1 MASELGLSI
10 KIGAVVGG
18 ALAALG
24 SVQGQMRRLSETAS
38 ALGGRQRALNQ
49 EMQNFV
55 GPRTPA
61 QIAAVNAQ
69 YERLGRTLR
78 DLEARHARLATLSQ
92 RGNDLRSARQGMRSD
107 AMDTLA
113 LGASVAAPVK
123 LAIDFESAMADVKKV
138 VDFERPE
145 GFKRLGDDILALT
158 RTLPLSATEL
168 ASITASGGQ
177 LGVAER
183 DLLGFTQTVAKMSTA
198 FDMSAEDA
206 GDSMAKLANVYQIPI
221 AKIGNLGDA
230 INELSNKSPAKA
242 SDIVRTLGRVGGVAR
257 QFGLTEMQAASLSN
271 AFISLGKAPEVAG
284 TAINGMLTKLGT
296 ADKQPAKF
304 QAALKEMGLSASG
317 LKKSIQT
324 DAQGALVDFMGKLE
338 SVPAQQRMGLLVDL
352 FGLEYAD
359 DVAVLAGSVKTYT
372 DSIDVA
378 NSKGVK
384 GSMEKEFAARAATTA
399 NNLKLLKN
407 GMSEL
412 GIQLGSAVLPALN
425 ELVAGVK
432 PLVISFAS
440 WAKENP
446 GVVAGFMKVAAA
458 LAAAKIAALGV
469 GYVINLGMS
478 AVTTV
483 MLAWTRAGA
492 ALSWLRAA
500 WLLNGAGIV
509 ARLGS
514 VATMAARSLLMLG
527 RAVLIVGRAMLLN
540 PIGLAVTAIAGAAYL
555 IYRYWEPIT
564 AFFGS
569 VWGRV
574 RTTFNQAWTSLKS
587 LSTSFM
593 QLGRDLIDG
602 LVKGI
607 SARLGAAK
615 DSIVGVG
622 RNIKEWFAA
631 TLGIKSPSRVFMGFG
646 TNIGEGAALGIGS
659 SVSRVKG
666 AVGKLSGAALSGV
679 SAASSALSTMAG
691 GGGAA
696 GGGKIEVHY
705 APTIQVQGG
714 ADVAGAVKRGLD
726 LSLRELEQ
734 MIQRVAQEQ
743 ARRAYG

>member
-1 MASELGLSI
+1 
-10 KIGAVVGG
+10 
-18 ALAALG
+18 
-24 SVQGQMRRLSETAS
+24 
-38 ALGGRQRALNQ
+38 
-49 EMQNFV
+49 
-55 GPRTPA
+55 
-61 QIAAVNAQ
+61 
-69 YERLGRTLR
+69 
-78 DLEARHARLATLSQ
+78 
-92 RGNDLRSARQGMRSD
+92 
-107 AMDTLA
+107 
-113 LGASVAAPVK
+113 
-123 LAIDFESAMADVKKV
+123 
-138 VDFERPE
+138 
-145 GFKRLGDDILALT
+145 
-158 RTLPLSATEL
+158 
-168 ASITASGGQ
+168 
-177 LGVAER
+177 
-183 DLLGFTQTVAKMSTA
+183 
-198 FDMSAEDA
+198 
-206 GDSMAKLANVYQIPI
+206 
-221 AKIGNLGDA
+221 
-230 INELSNKSPAKA
+230 
-242 SDIVRTLGRVGGVAR
+242 
-257 QFGLTEMQAASLSN
+257 
-271 AFISLGKAPEVAG
+271 
-284 TAINGMLTKLGT
+284 
-296 ADKQPAKF
+296 
-304 QAALKEMGLSASG
+304 
-317 LKKSIQT
+317 
-324 DAQGALVDFMGKLE
+324 
-338 SVPAQQRMGLLVDL
+338 
-352 FGLEYAD
+352 
-359 DVAVLAGSVKTYT
+359 
-372 DSIDVA
+372 
-378 NSKGVK
+378 
-384 GSMEKEFAARAATTA
+384 
-399 NNLKLLKN
+399 
-407 GMSEL
+407 MSEL

-483 MLAWTRAGA
+483 VLAWTRAGA

>member
-1 MASELGLSI
+1 
-10 KIGAVVGG
+10 
-18 ALAALG
+18 
-24 SVQGQMRRLSETAS
+24 
-38 ALGGRQRALNQ
+38 
-49 EMQNFV
+49 
-55 GPRTPA
+55 
-61 QIAAVNAQ
+61 
-69 YERLGRTLR
+69 
-78 DLEARHARLATLSQ
+78 
-92 RGNDLRSARQGMRSD
+92 
-107 AMDTLA
+107 
-113 LGASVAAPVK
+113 
-123 LAIDFESAMADVKKV
+123 
-138 VDFERPE
+138 
-145 GFKRLGDDILALT
+145 
-158 RTLPLSATEL
+158 
-168 ASITASGGQ
+168 
-177 LGVAER
+177 
-183 DLLGFTQTVAKMSTA
+183 
-198 FDMSAEDA
+198 
-206 GDSMAKLANVYQIPI
+206 
-221 AKIGNLGDA
+221 
-230 INELSNKSPAKA
+230 
-242 SDIVRTLGRVGGVAR
+242 
-257 QFGLTEMQAASLSN
+257 
-271 AFISLGKAPEVAG
+271 
-284 TAINGMLTKLGT
+284 
-296 ADKQPAKF
+296 
-304 QAALKEMGLSASG
+304 
-317 LKKSIQT
+317 
-324 DAQGALVDFMGKLE
+324 MGKLE

-458 LAAAKIAALGV
+458 LAAAKITALGV

-483 MLAWTRAGA
+483 VLAWTRAGA

-555 IYRYWEPIT
+555 IYRYWEPIA

-615 DSIVGVG
+615 PSIVGVG

-631 TLGIKSPSRVFMGFG
+631 TLGIK
-646 TNIGEGAALGIGS
+646 
-659 SVSRVKG
+659 
-666 AVGKLSGAALSGV
+666 
-679 SAASSALSTMAG
+679 
-691 GGGAA
+691 
-696 GGGKIEVHY
+696 
-705 APTIQVQGG
+705 
-714 ADVAGAVKRGLD
+714 
-726 LSLRELEQ
+726 
-734 MIQRVAQEQ
+734 
-743 ARRAYG
+743 